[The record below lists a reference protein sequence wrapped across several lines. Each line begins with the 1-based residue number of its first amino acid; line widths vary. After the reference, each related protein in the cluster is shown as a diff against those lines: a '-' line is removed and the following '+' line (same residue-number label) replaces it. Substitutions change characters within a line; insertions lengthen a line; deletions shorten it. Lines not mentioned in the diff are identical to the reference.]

1 MALLLLIAMP
11 EQSIEMA
18 SGIESNDYK
27 RSGDYAVFDAAQVA
41 GSKSAKGFAF
51 LASAAEQAGRFITV
65 TLDSEGS
72 DVELEKVTSATG
84 RYSTQ
89 GAAVRHIYISHDT
102 LEEIGGTSTQN
113 GFDAPES
120 LGLSVSASDEETF
133 EESQETPEEATDEAE
148 NLLSDAGSENSVE
161 VDSSEESAEELL
173 DEAEA
178 AA

>member
-1 MALLLLIAMP
+1 MS
-11 EQSIEMA
+11 ETSIEMA
-18 SGIESNDYK
+18 SGVESNDYK

-41 GSKSAKGFAF
+41 GSKSAKGFAL

-65 TLDSEGS
+65 TLDSSG
-72 DVELEKVTSATG
+72 DDIELEKVTSATG

-102 LEEIGGTSTQN
+102 LEELGGSSSSD
-113 GFDAPES
+113 GFNAPET
-120 LGLSVSASDEETF
+120 LGLSVSPSDEESF

-148 NLLSDAGSENSVE
+148 NLLAGASNENSVE
-161 VDSSEESAEELL
+161 VEESEESAEDIL

>member
-1 MALLLLIAMP
+1 MS

-18 SGIESNDYK
+18 SGVESNDYK

-65 TLDSEGS
+65 TLDSDGE
-72 DVELEKVTSATG
+72 DIELEKVTSATG

-102 LEEIGGTSTQN
+102 LEELGGSSASG
-113 GFDAPES
+113 GFNAPET
-120 LGLSVSASDEETF
+120 LGLSVSPSDEESF

-148 NLLSDAGSENSVE
+148 NLLAGASNENSVE
-161 VDSSEESAEELL
+161 VEEDSTEESAEDIL